1 MIFPFRP
8 IQSISNRDGRSF
20 PPFFFLLF
28 CVKPSL
34 DFPRKK
40 KRELPSWDKVEL
52 GEGFR
57 RERERKKEGQKNLR
71 VVPKE
76 VVFLSFISLSPVS
89 GLLSLELTKTF
100 ISPHFQTEPTK
111 KSNMAAKEGAPPD
124 HYRIFELCARADK
137 RFDK

>member
-20 PPFFFLLF
+20 PLSFFFF
-28 CVKPSL
+28 FVSL
-34 DFPRKK
+34 TRLSQEK

-52 GEGFR
+52 GEGFL
-57 RERERKKEGQKNLR
+57 RERKKKGRAKKSPGGTQR
-71 VVPKE
+71 SCVS
-76 VVFLSFISLSPVS
+76 SFHFFESCIGFAFS
-89 GLLSLELTKTF
+89 GVDKKPSFPLIFKQSR
-100 ISPHFQTEPTK
+100 QK